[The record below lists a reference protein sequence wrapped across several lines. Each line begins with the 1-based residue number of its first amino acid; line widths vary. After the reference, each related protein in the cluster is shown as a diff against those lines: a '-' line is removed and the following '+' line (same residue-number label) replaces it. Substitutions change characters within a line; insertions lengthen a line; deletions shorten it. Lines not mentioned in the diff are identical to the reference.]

1 MSIVS
6 QSRNKE
12 LLDKKIRSEI
22 EAIKK
27 IIVEFDVV
35 KESVNELSEK
45 AKTDPQAAEK
55 LNKLIEG
62 YTYGEERKLYDSAL
76 GKIEKLIETLSPARS
91 KSQLTMNQRNRNNR
105 KIV

>member
-1 MSIVS
+1 MS
-6 QSRNKE
+6 QTRNKE

-27 IIVEFDVV
+27 IIAEFDVV

-45 AKTDPQAAEK
+45 AKTNPQAAEK

-76 GKIEKLIETLSPARS
+76 NKIEKLIETLSPARS
-91 KSQLTMNQRNRNNR
+91 KSQSTMNQRNRNNR

>member
-1 MSIVS
+1 MS
-6 QSRNKE
+6 QTRNKE

-27 IIVEFDVV
+27 IIAEFDVV

-62 YTYGEERKLYDSAL
+62 YTYGEERKLYASAL
-76 GKIEKLIETLSPARS
+76 SKIEKLIETLSPARS
-91 KSQLTMNQRNRNNR
+91 KSQSTMSQRNRNNR

>member
-1 MSIVS
+1 M
-6 QSRNKE
+6 
-12 LLDKKIRSEI
+12 RSEI

-27 IIVEFDVV
+27 IIAEFDVV

-62 YTYGEERKLYDSAL
+62 YTYGDERKLYDSAL
-76 GKIEKLIETLSPARS
+76 SKIEKLIETLSPARS
-91 KSQLTMNQRNRNNR
+91 KSQSTMNQRNRNNR

>member
-1 MSIVS
+1 M
-6 QSRNKE
+6 
-12 LLDKKIRSEI
+12 

-27 IIVEFDVV
+27 IIAEFDVV

-76 GKIEKLIETLSPARS
+76 SKIEKLIETLSPARS
-91 KSQLTMNQRNRNNR
+91 KSQSTMNQRKRNNR

>member
-1 MSIVS
+1 M
-6 QSRNKE
+6 
-12 LLDKKIRSEI
+12 RSEI

-27 IIVEFDVV
+27 IIAEFDVV

-76 GKIEKLIETLSPARS
+76 SKIEKLIETLSPARS
-91 KSQLTMNQRNRNNR
+91 KSQSTMNQRKRNNR

>member
-1 MSIVS
+1 MS
-6 QSRNKE
+6 QTRNKE
-12 LLDKKIRSEI
+12 LLDEKIRSEI

-27 IIVEFDVV
+27 IITEFDVV

-76 GKIEKLIETLSPARS
+76 SKIEKLIETLSPARS
-91 KSQLTMNQRNRNNR
+91 KSQSTMNQRNRNNR

>member
-1 MSIVS
+1 MS
-6 QSRNKE
+6 QTRNKE
-12 LLDKKIRSEI
+12 LLEKKIRSEI

-27 IIVEFDVV
+27 IIAEFDVV
-35 KESVNELSEK
+35 KESDNELSEK

-76 GKIEKLIETLSPARS
+76 SKIEKLIETLSPARS
-91 KSQLTMNQRNRNNR
+91 KSQSTMNQRNRNNR

>member
-1 MSIVS
+1 M
-6 QSRNKE
+6 
-12 LLDKKIRSEI
+12 RSEI

-27 IIVEFDVV
+27 IIAKFDVV

-76 GKIEKLIETLSPARS
+76 SKIEKLIETLSPARS
-91 KSQLTMNQRNRNNR
+91 KSQSTMNQRNRNNR

>member
-1 MSIVS
+1 MS
-6 QSRNKE
+6 QTRNKE

-27 IIVEFDVV
+27 IIAEFDVV

-55 LNKLIEG
+55 LNKL
-62 YTYGEERKLYDSAL
+62 
-76 GKIEKLIETLSPARS
+76 
-91 KSQLTMNQRNRNNR
+91 
-105 KIV
+105 

>member
-1 MSIVS
+1 M
-6 QSRNKE
+6 
-12 LLDKKIRSEI
+12 

-27 IIVEFDVV
+27 IIAEFDVV

-45 AKTDPQAAEK
+45 AKTDPQATEK

-76 GKIEKLIETLSPARS
+76 SKIEKLIETLSPARS
-91 KSQLTMNQRNRNNR
+91 KSQSTMNQRKRNNR

>member
-1 MSIVS
+1 M
-6 QSRNKE
+6 
-12 LLDKKIRSEI
+12 RSEI

-27 IIVEFDVV
+27 IIAEFDVV

-76 GKIEKLIETLSPARS
+76 SKIEKLIETLSPARS
-91 KSQLTMNQRNRNNR
+91 KSQSTMNQRNRN
-105 KIV
+105 

>member
-1 MSIVS
+1 MS
-6 QSRNKE
+6 QTRNKE

-27 IIVEFDVV
+27 IIAEFDVV

-62 YTYGEERKLYDSAL
+62 YTYGDDRKLYDSAL
-76 GKIEKLIETLSPARS
+76 SKIEKLIETLSPARS
-91 KSQLTMNQRNRNNR
+91 KSQSTMNQRNRNNR

>member
-1 MSIVS
+1 MS
-6 QSRNKE
+6 QTRNKE

-22 EAIKK
+22 VAIKK
-27 IIVEFDVV
+27 IIAEFDVV

-76 GKIEKLIETLSPARS
+76 SKIEKLIETLSPARS
-91 KSQLTMNQRNRNNR
+91 KSQSTMNQRKRNNR

>member
-1 MSIVS
+1 MS
-6 QSRNKE
+6 QTRNKE
-12 LLDKKIRSEI
+12 LLDKKIRLEI

-27 IIVEFDVV
+27 IIAEFDVV

-45 AKTDPQAAEK
+45 AKTNPQAAEK

-76 GKIEKLIETLSPARS
+76 SKIEKLIETLSPARS
-91 KSQLTMNQRNRNNR
+91 KSQSTMNQRNRNNR

>member
-6 QSRNKE
+6 QTRNKE
-12 LLDKKIRSEI
+12 LLLKKIDSLI

-27 IIVEFDVV
+27 IIAEFDVV

-76 GKIEKLIETLSPARS
+76 SKIEKLIETLSPARS
-91 KSQLTMNQRNRNNR
+91 KSQSTMNQRNRNNR

>member
-1 MSIVS
+1 M
-6 QSRNKE
+6 
-12 LLDKKIRSEI
+12 RSEI

-27 IIVEFDVV
+27 IISEFDVV

-76 GKIEKLIETLSPARS
+76 SKIEKLIETLSPARS
-91 KSQLTMNQRNRNNR
+91 KSQSTMNQRNRNNR

>member
-1 MSIVS
+1 MS
-6 QSRNKE
+6 QTRNKE

-27 IIVEFDVV
+27 IIAEFDVV

-76 GKIEKLIETLSPARS
+76 SKIEKLIETLSPARS
-91 KSQLTMNQRNRNNR
+91 KSQSTMNQRKR
-105 KIV
+105 

>member
-1 MSIVS
+1 M
-6 QSRNKE
+6 
-12 LLDKKIRSEI
+12 
-22 EAIKK
+22 KK
-27 IIVEFDVV
+27 IIAEFDVV

-76 GKIEKLIETLSPARS
+76 SKIEKLIETLSPARS
-91 KSQLTMNQRNRNNR
+91 KSQSTMNQRKRNNR

>member
-1 MSIVS
+1 
-6 QSRNKE
+6 K
-12 LLDKKIRSEI
+12 I

-27 IIVEFDVV
+27 IIAEFDVV

-76 GKIEKLIETLSPARS
+76 SKIEKLIETLSPARS
-91 KSQLTMNQRNRNNR
+91 KSQSTMNQRNRNNR

>member
-6 QSRNKE
+6 QTRNKE

-27 IIVEFDVV
+27 IIAEFDVV

-45 AKTDPQAAEK
+45 AKTDPQAAD
-55 LNKLIEG
+55 
-62 YTYGEERKLYDSAL
+62 RKS
-76 GKIEKLIETLSPARS
+76 
-91 KSQLTMNQRNRNNR
+91 
-105 KIV
+105 VV

>member
-1 MSIVS
+1 MS
-6 QSRNKE
+6 QTRNKE

-27 IIVEFDVV
+27 IIAEFDVV

-76 GKIEKLIETLSPARS
+76 SKIEKLIETLSPARS
-91 KSQLTMNQRNRNNR
+91 KSKSQSTMNQRNRYNR

>member
-1 MSIVS
+1 
-6 QSRNKE
+6 
-12 LLDKKIRSEI
+12 
-22 EAIKK
+22 
-27 IIVEFDVV
+27 
-35 KESVNELSEK
+35 SVNELSEK

-76 GKIEKLIETLSPARS
+76 SKIEKLIETLSPARS
-91 KSQLTMNQRNRNNR
+91 KSQSTMNQRKRNNR